1 MERGDQSD
9 DPWGD
14 DPHGP
19 GDPTAAYPTAPLPAH
34 ERVWRHPS
42 ELGQAQWAMSEPPL
56 VVGRGLLAATGAI
69 GTVLGLTVLW
79 MLVPA
84 GFDSGRD
91 QPTAGPDV
99 TRSVQALAVVTTAT
113 PPADGA
119 TGSDSSASV
128 ATLPAESVPPNT
140 LRLSASPPRGSG
152 EPATATAPTA
162 IAVMVNG
169 TGLLLTT
176 AAAVKT
182 FAEVAVADQHDE
194 PLIAQVVAV
203 DQGVALLAP
212 SELGDTPLD
221 VIGFDSIATADVGDP
236 VMVLGDDDLEV
247 TFPAADAALDFGPA
261 NAAESNPVA
270 DLAEGTPVVD
280 TDGALVGLC
289 TMVTADDGS
298 TAVHVVS
305 IAALL
310 GTEPTSSSPVPGD
323 EPSEPGVTSTTDA
336 PVAPDRTAWL
346 GVQLEHE
353 ADHIGARIDAV
364 MPGSPADSAGLRVGE
379 VVVAIDGRMV
389 ASVNDLVAAIAAHQI
404 GDVVVLTVVEPTD
417 VNTVASGRLVSV
429 LLGAVAPSA

>member
-1 MERGDQSD
+1 VERGDQSD

-34 ERVWRHPS
+34 ERAWRHPS

-91 QPTAGPDV
+91 QPTAAPDV
-99 TRSVQALAVVTTAT
+99 TRSVQALAAVTTVR
-113 PPADGA
+113 PPADGS
-119 TGSDSSASV
+119 TGSSSASV
-128 ATLPAESVPPNT
+128 ATVPAQSVPPNT

-152 EPATATAPTA
+152 EPATASAPTA

-212 SELGDTPLD
+212 SDLGDTPLD
-221 VIGFDSIATADVGDP
+221 VIGFDRIATADVGDQ
-236 VMVLGDDDLEV
+236 VMVLGDSDLEV
-247 TFPAADAALDFGPA
+247 TFPAAGEALDFGPA
-261 NAAESNPVA
+261 SAAESNPVA

-280 TDGALVGLC
+280 SEGALVGLC
-289 TMVTADDGS
+289 TMVTADDGG

-310 GTEPTSSSPVPGD
+310 GTEPTASAPVPGV
-323 EPSEPGVTSTTDA
+323 EPSEPDTTSTTNA
-336 PVAPDRTAWL
+336 PGATDRAAWL

-364 MPGSPADSAGLRVGE
+364 MPGSPADTAGLRVGE

-404 GDVVVLTVVEPTD
+404 GDVVVLTVIEPTD
-417 VNTVASGRLVSV
+417 VNAVASGRLVSV
-429 LLGAVAPSA
+429 PLGAVAPSA

>member
-1 MERGDQSD
+1 VERGDESD

-14 DPHGP
+14 DPHGS
-19 GDPTAAYPTAPLPAH
+19 GDPTAAYPSAPLPAH

-69 GTVLGLTVLW
+69 GAVLGLTVLW

-113 PPADGA
+113 PPADRAG
-119 TGSDSSASV
+119 GGGSASV

-140 LRLSASPPRGSG
+140 LRLSASPPRGSV
-152 EPATATAPTA
+152 EPATASAPTA

-203 DQGVALLAP
+203 EQGVALLAP
-212 SELGDTPLD
+212 SDLGDTPLD
-221 VIGFDSIATADVGDP
+221 VIGFDRIATADVGDQ
-236 VMVLGDDDLEV
+236 VMVLGDSDLEV
-247 TFPAADAALDFGPA
+247 TFPAAGEALDFGPA
-261 NAAESNPVA
+261 SAAESNPVA

-280 TDGALVGLC
+280 SEGALVGLC
-289 TMVTADDGS
+289 TMVTADDGG

-310 GTEPTSSSPVPGD
+310 GTEPTASAPVPGV
-323 EPSEPGVTSTTDA
+323 EPSEPDTTSTTNA
-336 PVAPDRTAWL
+336 PGATDRAAWL

-364 MPGSPADSAGLRVGE
+364 MPGSPADTAGLRVGE

-404 GDVVVLTVVEPTD
+404 GDVVVLTVIEPTD
-417 VNTVASGRLVSV
+417 VNAVASGRLVSV
-429 LLGAVAPSA
+429 PLGAVAPSA

>member
-1 MERGDQSD
+1 
-9 DPWGD
+9 
-14 DPHGP
+14 
-19 GDPTAAYPTAPLPAH
+19 
-34 ERVWRHPS
+34 
-42 ELGQAQWAMSEPPL
+42 MSEPPL

-84 GFDSGRD
+84 GFDSARS

-99 TRSVQALAVVTTAT
+99 TRSVQALAAVTTAA

-119 TGSDSSASV
+119 TGSGDSASV

-140 LRLSASPPRGSG
+140 LRLSASPPRVAG
-152 EPATATAPTA
+152 EPATASAPPA

-194 PLIAQVVAV
+194 PLIALVVAV

-212 SELGDTPLD
+212 SDLGDTPLD
-221 VIGFDSIATADVGDP
+221 VIGFDRIATADVGDP
-236 VMVLGDDDLEV
+236 VVVLGDDDHEV
-247 TFPAADAALDFGPA
+247 TLPAAGEALDFGPA
-261 NAAESNPVA
+261 GAGATNPVA

-280 TDGALVGLC
+280 AEGALVGLC
-289 TMVTADDGS
+289 TMVTADDGG
-298 TAVHVVS
+298 TAVHIVS

-310 GTEPTSSSPVPGD
+310 GTEPTTSSPAPGV
-323 EPSEPGVTSTTDA
+323 EPSEPGTTSTTIA
-336 PVAPDRTAWL
+336 PGATDRAAWL

-364 MPGSPADSAGLRVGE
+364 MPGSPADTAGLRVGE

-389 ASVNDLVAAIAAHQI
+389 ASVNDLVAAIAAHQM
-404 GDVVVLTVVEPTD
+404 GDVVVLTVIEPTD
-417 VNTVASGRLVSV
+417 VNAVASGRLVSV